1 MKNYHLNQ
9 YFTHGIGHGIGRSIH
24 EMPTLSYRSD
34 EPLQVGQV
42 ITIEPGVYVS
52 GVGGVRLE
60 NDLLVTA
67 DGFENL
73 TDFDLGL
80 TEL

>member
-1 MKNYHLNQ
+1 
-9 YFTHGIGHGIGRSIH
+9 
-24 EMPTLSYRSD
+24 MPTLSYRSD

-42 ITIEPGVYVS
+42 ITIEPGVYVP
-52 GVGGVRLE
+52 GVGGIRLE

-67 DGFENL
+67 NGFENL

>member
-1 MKNYHLNQ
+1 
-9 YFTHGIGHGIGRSIH
+9 
-24 EMPTLSYRSD
+24 MPTLSYRSD

-42 ITIEPGVYVS
+42 ITIEPGVYVPR
-52 GVGGVRLE
+52 VGGIRLE